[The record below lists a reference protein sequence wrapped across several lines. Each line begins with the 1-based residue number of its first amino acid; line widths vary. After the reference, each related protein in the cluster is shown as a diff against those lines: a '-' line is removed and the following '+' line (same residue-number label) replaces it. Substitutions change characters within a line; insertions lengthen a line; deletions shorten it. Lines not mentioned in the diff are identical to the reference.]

1 MAVLPISEGGENVVN
16 CTVSIGA
23 VNIRM
28 RNDKDKMIVYVRKYL
43 AQDLSARRYSVPTP
57 MNATIGL
64 REK

>member
-1 MAVLPISEGGENVVN
+1 
-16 CTVSIGA
+16 
-23 VNIRM
+23 M